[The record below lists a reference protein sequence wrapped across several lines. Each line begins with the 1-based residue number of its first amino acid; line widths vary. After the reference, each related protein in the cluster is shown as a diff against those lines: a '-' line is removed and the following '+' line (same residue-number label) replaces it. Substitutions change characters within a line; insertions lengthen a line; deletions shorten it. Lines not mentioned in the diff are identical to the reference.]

1 MARKVFI
8 SFLGTNNYVECHYN
22 INDKLSEPV
31 RFVQEAL
38 ISHFCKDWTEDDRI
52 YIFCTTKKDNLDGS
66 KEKNWLDNGQSRA
79 ENELEKIGL
88 EHRLYDLRERILL
101 KPKIEEVDIDTG
113 FTEEETWSIFDTVYQ
128 KLMTRDEIYFDVTH
142 AFRSIPLFSMVLFNY
157 CKFMK
162 NTNVVSVVYGA
173 FEKLG
178 PATLVKKIP
187 LEKRIAQV
195 LDLTN
200 IIRLQEYNQIAS
212 SLKEFGRVKLLSTN
226 ILKSNNKPNQAIYK
240 LCKSIKNL
248 EEYITTISLEKIK
261 KGDYIKD
268 FKGNLKNIKKINYL
282 PVPIANILK
291 ELEKETGD
299 FVGKDDYQNIEAAIN
314 WTMKHDMLM
323 QLYPLA
329 QEYIVY
335 RLVDKFDDIIPNKI
349 EGKDRRKFVSSILG
363 MKKGDF
369 EEKNW
374 EGTLAV
380 YPEQTNIIASSEIV
394 NLIRPIYITLTTNR
408 NSLAHANAAVT
419 YDKLIKDRL
428 SVIKCLKMVSSTYQK
443 LESTKIFLESIKK
456 VFLNLSN
463 HPSVQWEAPQLAAA
477 REYGIIEDMPFP
489 AISPDA
495 TNEELMELAEKTAK
509 KILQKVED
517 TQVTVH
523 VMGEMTFTY
532 RLVSLLKAEGITCV
546 ASTTERIVEEKDG
559 LKTSEFRFV
568 KFREY

>member
-200 IIRLQEYNQIAS
+200 IVRLQEYNQIAS
-212 SLKEFGRVKLLSTN
+212 DLKKYGK
-226 ILKSNNKPNQAIYK
+226 I
-240 LCKSIKNL
+240 KSITRFINEQSGNEADNVIHNFCDSIAEL
-248 EEYITTISLEKIK
+248 DNYITTIDINNIYEGKYVQKFRSNYKSLKKKKKVARPIIHILDNLQEEMSLFKPEKNFDNLDAAIHWTIK
-261 KGDYIKD
+261 YGMLTQAYPLTQEYVILRISDYFRGLKPKRLSNKD
-268 FKGNLKNIKKINYL
+268 FRMFIS
-282 PVPIANILK
+282 
-291 ELEKETGD
+291 D
-299 FVGKDDYQNIEAAIN
+299 
-314 WTMKHDMLM
+314 
-323 QLYPLA
+323 
-329 QEYIVY
+329 
-335 RLVDKFDDIIPNKI
+335 
-349 EGKDRRKFVSSILG
+349 ILG
-363 MKKGDF
+363 MPIEDYTQ
-369 EEKNW
+369 KNW
-374 EGTLAV
+374 KGKVSENPT
-380 YPEQTNIIASSEIV
+380 IASTIADNQYVQE
-394 NLIRPIYITLTTNR
+394 IRPLYSIIREVR
-408 NSLAHANAAVT
+408 NSLAHGNGSFSFEE
-419 YDKLIKDRL
+419 LPLHIHE
-428 SVIKCLKMVSSTYQK
+428 IEQCLDYVK
-443 LESTKIFLESIKK
+443 KIPKELPHL
-456 VFLNLSN
+456 FLNLSN
-463 HPSVQWEAPQLAAA
+463 HPSEQWSDKQLAAA
-477 REYGIIEDMPFP
+477 LKYGDIEDMEFP
-489 AISPDA
+489 AIPPGA
-495 TNEELMELAEKTAK
+495 TGEELMNFAEKTAEE
-509 KILQKVED
+509 ILQKAENAD
-517 TQVTVH
+517 ITVH